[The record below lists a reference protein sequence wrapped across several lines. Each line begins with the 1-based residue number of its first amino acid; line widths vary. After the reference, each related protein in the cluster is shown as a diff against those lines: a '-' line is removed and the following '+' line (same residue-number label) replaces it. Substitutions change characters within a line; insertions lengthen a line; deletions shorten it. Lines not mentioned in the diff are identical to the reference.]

1 MIFYKA
7 SYHSQCS
14 KKLSRVSFHLL
25 IVLALF
31 CNIEKTTD
39 TVTSNKYQYPK
50 YFVFCIL
57 PDGIMKVFLGLEHE
71 PLQTDGYK
79 SDRGTGRHIM

>member
-14 KKLSRVSFHLL
+14 MKLLRVSFHLL

-31 CNIEKTTD
+31 CNIEKTKD
-39 TVTSNKYQYPK
+39 TVASDKYQYLK
-50 YFVFCIL
+50 YFVFSTL
-57 PDGIMKVFLGLEHE
+57 PDGIMKVFWGLRHE
-71 PLQTDGYK
+71 P
-79 SDRGTGRHIM
+79 